1 MKIVIPTED
10 KEGLNSKVAEHFGRC
25 NYYIFLDEEGRVIEI
40 VDNTS
45 KHSNFN
51 LPPEL
56 IKNHGAD
63 VLLCRGIGPKAL
75 DLCKQFGIDVY
86 VLESKTV
93 KEIFEKWKKGEI
105 KKASFEDVC
114 RR

>member
-1 MKIVIPTED
+1 MKIAIPTED
-10 KEGLNSKVAEHFGRC
+10 KKLNGKVADHFGRC
-25 NYYIFLDEEGRVIEI
+25 NYYIFLDEEGKVIEI

-45 KHSNFN
+45 KHKGDK

-63 VLLCRGIGPKAL
+63 VLLCKGIGPKAL
-75 DLCKQFGIDVY
+75 DLCKQLGIDVY
-86 VLESKTV
+86 VSESKTV
-93 KEIFEKWKKGEI
+93 KEIFEKWKNGKI

-114 RR
+114 KR